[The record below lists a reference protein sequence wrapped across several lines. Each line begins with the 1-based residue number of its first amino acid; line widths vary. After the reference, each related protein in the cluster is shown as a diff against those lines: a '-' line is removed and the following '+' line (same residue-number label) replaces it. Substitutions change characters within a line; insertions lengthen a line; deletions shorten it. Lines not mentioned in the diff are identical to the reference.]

1 MSKLLD
7 IQGLRVHFDT
17 LDGPVEA
24 LHSVSLSVNEG
35 EIMGVVGESGCGKSV
50 TSLVTIGLATCDV
63 DDGSITFDGDEL
75 IQRTP
80 QGTERTL
87 SVLKYFSSFFTLGL
101 IFSLFWTFLEPI
113 QGLQISAV
121 MLIAFSICFVSR
133 RILDAPRSRHEK
145 FMRSIRGNKISMIFQ
160 EPMTALNPL
169 YTVEKQVS
177 EVLRQHDKLDAA
189 ESSMGLR
196 IGQAL
201 VYPATLLSN
210 FVRNDKKAGLQLLGT
225 FFFIFLI
232 HQGGSS
238 DLALDFLIL
247 PVEIL
252 GVAAL
257 EILDIILYIPGLII
271 TELIIPS
278 LIFLSEETILGK
290 FAGISDYLDG
300 LEIIVMLFF
309 VFIEYVAARYL
320 AFKVWA
326 YFHLPRVSFLFEKLE
341 TVLSKTPQI
350 IVGYVVLFILLWI
363 PFGVLM
369 TIIGSVVILAI
380 PPIQISG
387 FLRLDPAHTGQ
398 VVRILREV
406 KIPNP
411 EVVVKMY
418 PHELSGGMRQRV
430 MIAMMMACEPK
441 LLIADE
447 PTTAL
452 DVTIQAQIL
461 NLMKDLRDREGTA
474 IMMITHDLGVIAETC
489 DAVTVMYAG
498 SVVETGSLKQV
509 LGSPRMPYTIGLLH
523 SIPRIKEA
531 GEERVDLPI
540 IPGQVP
546 DPNEEFDGCRFHPRC
561 PFADDLCRAKP
572 PQMQEVAPGHYAACH
587 HTEVTDNLVLAQEAF
602 SSEEFLQSGVNV
614 Q

>member
-87 SVLKYFSSFFTLGL
+87 SALKYFSSFFTLGL

-121 MLIAFSICFVSR
+121 MLTAFSICFVSR

-169 YTVEKQVS
+169 YSVEKQVS
-177 EVLRQHDKLDAA
+177 EVLRQHEKLDTA
-189 ESSMGLR
+189 ESSLGLR
-196 IGQAL
+196 IGKAL
-201 VYPATLLSN
+201 IYPATLLSN
-210 FVRNDKKAGLQLLGT
+210 FVRTDMRAGLQLIGA
-225 FFFIFLI
+225 FMFIFLV
-232 HQGGSS
+232 HQTGNNDTTL
-238 DLALDFLIL
+238 DLLIL
-247 PVEIL
+247 PIKLLLFVL
-252 GVAAL
+252 G
-257 EILDIILYIPGLII
+257 GLIDV
-271 TELIIPS
+271 LGIIPS
-278 LIFLSEETILGK
+278 ILGTSK
-290 FAGISDYLDG
+290 KMGYVIYLI
-300 LEIIVMLFF
+300 EIIAAVFAYIAIIPIMENILGAIFF
-309 VFIEYVAARYL
+309 FDKWVFNVINRTPNFLVWYL
-320 AFKVWA
+320 VI
-326 YFHLPRVSFLFEKLE
+326 L
-341 TVLSKTPQI
+341 
-350 IVGYVVLFILLWI
+350 ILLWI

-387 FLRLDPAHTGQ
+387 FLRLDPAHTRQ
-398 VVRILREV
+398 VVRILKEV

-411 EVVVKMY
+411 EAVVKMY

>member
-1 MSKLLD
+1 MSELLD

-24 LHSVSLSVNEG
+24 LHSVSLSVKEG
-35 EIMGVVGESGCGKSV
+35 QIMGVVGESGCGKSV

-63 DDGSITFDGDEL
+63 DEGSIKFEGNEL
-75 IQRTP
+75 IQKTP
-80 QGTERTL
+80 QNIQKIL
-87 SVLKYFSSFFTLGL
+87 SVLKYSSSFFTIGL
-101 IFSLFWTFLEPI
+101 ILSLFWTFFEPI
-113 QGLQISAV
+113 KGLQASAI
-121 MLIAFSICFVSR
+121 MLTGFSICFVSA
-133 RILDAPRSRHEK
+133 RILDSPRNRHEK

-169 YTVEKQVS
+169 YTVEKQVA
-177 EVLRQHDKLDAA
+177 EVLKQHNRLVDTEINKAIKFGKSIISPA
-189 ESSMGLR
+189 EM
-196 IGQAL
+196 L
-201 VYPATLLSN
+201 VRFL
-210 FVRNDKKAGLQLLGT
+210 RNDLKGVLP
-225 FFFIFLI
+225 LI
-232 HQGGSS
+232 S
-238 DLALDFLIL
+238 LFVLIL
-247 PVEIL
+247 IFHQTNNSSVVL
-252 GVAAL
+252 
-257 EILDIILYIPGLII
+257 GLIANKYAVMVIASAFLWLVFSTLFVERNEEARSLFNKSTGAEDTLI
-271 TELIIPS
+271 TIGYIGIIRLIDDFTRNNYA
-278 LIFLSEETILGK
+278 LIVVSWLV
-290 FAGISDYLDG
+290 
-300 LEIIVMLFF
+300 II
-309 VFIEYVAARYL
+309 
-320 AFKVWA
+320 
-326 YFHLPRVSFLFEKLE
+326 
-341 TVLSKTPQI
+341 
-350 IVGYVVLFILLWI
+350 ILLWI

-369 TIIGSVVILAI
+369 TIIFSVAILAI
-380 PPIQISG
+380 PPIQISNY
-387 FLRLDPAHTGQ
+387 FNLDPAHTRQ
-398 VVRILREV
+398 VVRILKEV
-406 KIPNP
+406 RIPNP
-411 EVVVKMY
+411 EAVVKMY

-474 IMMITHDLGVIAETC
+474 IMIITQDLGVIAETC

-546 DPNEEFDGCRFHPRC
+546 DPNEKFDGCRFHPRC
-561 PFADDLCRAKP
+561 PFADDLCKTKP

-587 HTEVTDNLVLAQEAF
+587 HTEVTDNLVAAQEAF

>member
-210 FVRNDKKAGLQLLGT
+210 FVRSDMRAGLQLIGA
-225 FFFIFLI
+225 FMFIFIVHQSGNTDTILDILTLPISLLI
-232 HQGGSS
+232 DVFGV
-238 DLALDFLIL
+238 LFLIL
-247 PVEIL
+247 
-252 GVAAL
+252 
-257 EILDIILYIPGLII
+257 DFIPNIAGSSKNIGYLI
-271 TELIIPS
+271 
-278 LIFLSEETILGK
+278 
-290 FAGISDYLDG
+290 YLV
-300 LEIIVMLFF
+300 EIIV
-309 VFIEYVAARYL
+309 VYSVIDFIEWE
-320 AFKVWA
+320 F
-326 YFHLPRVSFLFEKLE
+326 LPAVFRGDI
-341 TVLSKTPQI
+341 LSKTPKSVVWY
-350 IVGYVVLFILLWI
+350 IVILILLWV

-411 EVVVKMY
+411 EAVVKMY

-587 HTEVTDNLVLAQEAF
+587 HTEVTDNVVLAQEAF

>member
-75 IQRTP
+75 IQTTP

-101 IFSLFWTFLEPI
+101 ILSLFWTFLEPI

-121 MLIAFSICFVSR
+121 MLTAFSICFVSR

-210 FVRNDKKAGLQLLGT
+210 FVRSDMRAGLQLIGA
-225 FFFIFLI
+225 FMFIFIVHQSGNNDTILDILTLPISLLI
-232 HQGGSS
+232 
-238 DLALDFLIL
+238 DVLDVLFLIL
-247 PVEIL
+247 
-252 GVAAL
+252 
-257 EILDIILYIPGLII
+257 DF
-271 TELIIPS
+271 IPS
-278 LIFLSEETILGK
+278 I
-290 FAGISDYLDG
+290 AGSSKNIGYLFY
-300 LEIIVMLFF
+300 LVEIIVVYF
-309 VFIEYVAARYL
+309 VIDFIEWG
-320 AFKVWA
+320 F
-326 YFHLPRVSFLFEKLE
+326 LPAVFRGDI
-341 TVLSKTPQI
+341 LSKTPKSVVWY
-350 IVGYVVLFILLWI
+350 IVILILLWV

-387 FLRLDPAHTGQ
+387 FLRLDPAHTRQ
-398 VVRILREV
+398 VVRILKEV

-411 EVVVKMY
+411 EAVVKMY

-572 PQMQEVAPGHYAACH
+572 PRMQEVAPGHYAACH

>member
-75 IQRTP
+75 IQKTP
-80 QGTERTL
+80 QETEKTL
-87 SVLKYFSSFFTLGL
+87 SILKYFSSFFTLGFIL
-101 IFSLFWTFLEPI
+101 SLFWTFFEPI
-113 QGLQISAV
+113 QGLRISAV
-121 MLIAFSICFVSR
+121 MLTAFSICFVSR

-169 YTVEKQVS
+169 YTVEKQVA
-177 EVLRQHDKLDAA
+177 EVLKQHGKLDDG
-189 ESSMGLR
+189 ESSLGLR

-201 VYPATLLSN
+201 FYPATLLSN
-210 FVRNDKKAGLQLLGT
+210 FVRSDMRAGLQLIGA
-225 FFFIFLI
+225 FMFIFI
-232 HQGGSS
+232 VHQSGNT
-238 DLALDFLIL
+238 DTILDFLIL
-247 PVEIL
+247 PIKLLVFIIL
-252 GVAAL
+252 GF
-257 EILDIILYIPGLII
+257 LDVLAF
-271 TELIIPS
+271 IPS
-278 LIFLSEETILGK
+278 FLDLSEESIILMQILETI
-290 FAGISDYLDG
+290 GIIAVGRRAVGAIFL
-300 LEIIVMLFF
+300 
-309 VFIEYVAARYL
+309 EYVYIGI
-320 AFKVWA
+320 
-326 YFHLPRVSFLFEKLE
+326 
-341 TVLSKTPQI
+341 SKTPKF
-350 IVGYVVLFILLWI
+350 VVWYLVILILLWV

-369 TIIGSVVILAI
+369 TIIASVAILAI

-387 FLRLDPAHTGQ
+387 FLRLDPAHTRQ

-411 EVVVKMY
+411 EAVVKMY

-523 SIPRIKEA
+523 SIPRIKEV

-546 DPNEEFDGCRFHPRC
+546 DPNEKFDGCRFHPRC
-561 PFADDLCRAKP
+561 PFADDLCRTKP

-587 HTEVTDNLVLAQEAF
+587 HTEVTDNLVAAQEAF

>member
-101 IFSLFWTFLEPI
+101 ILSLFWTFLEPI

-121 MLIAFSICFVSR
+121 MLSAFSVCFVSR

-169 YTVEKQVS
+169 YTVEKQVA
-177 EVLRQHDKLDAA
+177 EVLRQHEKLDAA

-201 VYPATLLSN
+201 FYPATLLSN
-210 FVRNDKKAGLQLLGT
+210 FVRSDMRAGLQLIGA
-225 FFFIFLI
+225 FMFIFI
-232 HQGGSS
+232 VHQSGNT
-238 DLALDFLIL
+238 DTILDFLIL
-247 PVEIL
+247 PIKLLMFIIV
-252 GVAAL
+252 GF
-257 EILDIILYIPGLII
+257 LDVLAF
-271 TELIIPS
+271 IPS
-278 LIFLSEETILGK
+278 YLGLSGDSIVLMQ
-290 FAGISDYLDG
+290 I
-300 LEIIVMLFF
+300 LEIIGIIVVVMFIPSELVVGAIFF
-309 VFIEYVAARYL
+309 EY
-320 AFKVWA
+320 A
-326 YFHLPRVSFLFEKLE
+326 YIGI
-341 TVLSKTPQI
+341 SKTPKF
-350 IVGYVVLFILLWI
+350 VVWYLVILILLWV

-369 TIIGSVVILAI
+369 TIIASVAILAI

-387 FLRLDPAHTGQ
+387 FLRLDPAHTRQ

-411 EVVVKMY
+411 EAVVKMY

-474 IMMITHDLGVIAETC
+474 ILMITHDLGVIAETC

-523 SIPRIKEA
+523 SIPRIKEV

-546 DPNEEFDGCRFHPRC
+546 DPNEKFDGCRFHPRC
-561 PFADDLCRAKP
+561 PFADDLCRTKP

-587 HTEVTDNLVLAQEAF
+587 HTEVTDNLVAAQEAF

>member
-24 LHSVSLSVNEG
+24 LHSVSLSVKEG
-35 EIMGVVGESGCGKSV
+35 QIMGVVGESGCGKSV

-63 DDGSITFDGDEL
+63 DEGSIKFEGNEL
-75 IQRTP
+75 IQKTP
-80 QGTERTL
+80 QNIQKIL
-87 SVLKYFSSFFTLGL
+87 SVLKYFSSFFTIGL
-101 IFSLFWTFLEPI
+101 ILSLFWTFLEPI
-113 QGLQISAV
+113 QGLQASAI
-121 MLIAFSICFVSR
+121 MLTGFSICFISA
-133 RILDAPRSRHEK
+133 RILDSPRNRHEK

-169 YTVEKQVS
+169 YTVEKQVA
-177 EVLRQHDKLDAA
+177 EVLKQHNRLDDTEINKAIKFGKSIISPA
-189 ESSMGLR
+189 EM
-196 IGQAL
+196 L
-201 VYPATLLSN
+201 VRFL
-210 FVRNDKKAGLQLLGT
+210 RNDLKGVLP
-225 FFFIFLI
+225 LI
-232 HQGGSS
+232 S
-238 DLALDFLIL
+238 LFVLIL
-247 PVEIL
+247 IFHQTNNSSVVL
-252 GVAAL
+252 
-257 EILDIILYIPGLII
+257 GLITNKYAVMVI
-271 TELIIPS
+271 ASAFLWLVFSTLFVERNEDARSLLNQSTGEDILISIGFIGIIR
-278 LIFLSEETILGK
+278 LIDDFTRNNYALIVVSWLV
-290 FAGISDYLDG
+290 
-300 LEIIVMLFF
+300 II
-309 VFIEYVAARYL
+309 
-320 AFKVWA
+320 
-326 YFHLPRVSFLFEKLE
+326 
-341 TVLSKTPQI
+341 
-350 IVGYVVLFILLWI
+350 ILLWI

-369 TIIGSVVILAI
+369 TIIFSVAILAI
-380 PPIQISG
+380 PPIQISNY
-387 FLRLDPAHTGQ
+387 FNLDPAHTRQ

-411 EVVVKMY
+411 EAVVKMY

-523 SIPRIKEA
+523 SIPRIKEV

-546 DPNEEFDGCRFHPRC
+546 DPNEKFDGCRFHLRC
-561 PFADDLCRAKP
+561 PFADDLCRTKP

-587 HTEVTDNLVLAQEAF
+587 HTEVTDNLVAAQEAF

>member
-1 MSKLLD
+1 MGYETWSIQRIGGESISKLLD

-63 DDGSITFDGDEL
+63 DEGSITFEGDEL
-75 IQRTP
+75 IQKTP
-80 QGTERTL
+80 EGTERIL
-87 SVLKYFSSFFTLGL
+87 SVLKYSRSFFTIGL
-101 IFSLFWTFLEPI
+101 ILSLFWTILEPI
-113 QGLQISAV
+113 EGLQASAM
-121 MLIAFSICFVSR
+121 MLTAFSICFVST

-169 YTVEKQVS
+169 YTVEKQVA
-177 EVLRQHDKLDAA
+177 EVLKQHNRLNEADTNIAMK
-189 ESSMGLR
+189 
-196 IGQAL
+196 IGKAIISPTEIMVNFFRNDWQSAL
-201 VYPATLLSN
+201 PLLATL
-210 FVRNDKKAGLQLLGT
+210 
-225 FFFIFLI
+225 
-232 HQGGSS
+232 
-238 DLALDFLIL
+238 
-247 PVEIL
+247 
-252 GVAAL
+252 
-257 EILDIILYIPGLII
+257 
-271 TELIIPS
+271 
-278 LIFLSEETILGK
+278 
-290 FAGISDYLDG
+290 
-300 LEIIVMLFF
+300 
-309 VFIEYVAARYL
+309 
-320 AFKVWA
+320 
-326 YFHLPRVSFLFEKLE
+326 
-341 TVLSKTPQI
+341 
-350 IVGYVVLFILLWI
+350 LFILLSHQTNIADLILGFLVHKVTLVVLAIVFVNWI
-363 PFGVLM
+363 FWNIFRGNIEVTDDPDPRAIALDVTAKSLYLIFTSWTNSRISLIFVSWLVIAILLWLPFGVIM
-369 TIIGSVVILAI
+369 TIMLSIAILAI
-380 PPIQISG
+380 PPIQISSY
-387 FLRLDPAHTGQ
+387 FSLDPAHTRQ
-398 VVRILREV
+398 VVRILKEV
-406 KIPNP
+406 RIPNP
-411 EVVVKMY
+411 EAVVKMY

-461 NLMKDLRDREGTA
+461 NLMKDLRDKEGTA

-489 DAVTVMYAG
+489 DAVSVMYAG
-498 SVVETGSLKQV
+498 SVVETGSLEQV

-561 PFADDLCRAKP
+561 PFADELCRTKP
-572 PQMQEVAPGHYAACH
+572 PQMLEVSAGHYAACH
-587 HTEVTDNLVLAQEAF
+587 HTELTTNLETAQEAF